1 MTSRA
6 TTQTKL
12 AMGPTVSSQWC
23 VLRQEAQKQ
32 DRHAYLAL
40 PTSIP
45 SFANL
50 EVGTR
55 GG

>member
-1 MTSRA
+1 MTRA

-12 AMGPTVSSQWC
+12 AMGPQVSSQWC
-23 VLRQEAQKQ
+23 VLHAEAGTKQ
-32 DRHAYLAL
+32 DRAYLAL

-50 EVGTR
+50 EGTKAA
-55 GG
+55 

>member
-1 MTSRA
+1 MTRA

-12 AMGPTVSSQWC
+12 AMGPQVSSQWC
-23 VLRQEAQKQ
+23 VLHTEAGKQ
-32 DRHAYLAL
+32 DRRAYLAL

-50 EVGTR
+50 EVGS
-55 GG
+55 